1 MSQTTDMSGEDDRL
15 VRESGTEA
23 RVAMLI
29 GPVMHAL
36 GFRLVRVQLSGQNG
50 LTLQIMAERPDGT
63 MTVEDCEEVSRAI
76 APILD
81 VEDPI
86 DKAYHL
92 EVSSPGIDRPLVRK
106 ADFIAAVG
114 HVAKVETS
122 VLVAG
127 RKRFRGRVV
136 VTTEQGFSLQ
146 RDKPAYGEEAVVEI
160 PFDAVDEARL
170 VLSEDLIREAL
181 SRDNKAR
188 KEARKRR
195 GEADHDLENAEAEAD
210 ETTQ

>member
-50 LTLQIMAERPDGT
+50 LTMQIMAERPDGT